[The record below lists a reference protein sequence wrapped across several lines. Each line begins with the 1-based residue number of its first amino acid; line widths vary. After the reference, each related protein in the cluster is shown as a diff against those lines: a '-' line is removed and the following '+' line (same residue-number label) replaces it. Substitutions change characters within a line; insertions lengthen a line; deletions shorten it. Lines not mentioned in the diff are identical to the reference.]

1 MQFAKDSFY
10 VALRDR
16 LAALNP
22 ARVVFLDGANRP
34 AVIVAENQAPAAAVP
49 FDNTFYLRWGA
60 ARVVPG
66 AQRAKRSL
74 VALDCVISYR
84 TSGTADNSFSDR
96 GRTLAALDLEL
107 LAIASPGVTA
117 KQDFSQAPVLDLGTK
132 VLWRRPQLGDAE
144 TVGSELR
151 RSAAATIFFFPEG
164 DLS

>member
-22 ARVVFLDGANRP
+22 ARVVYLDGASRP
-34 AVIVAENQAPAAAVP
+34 AVIVAENQAPGSTVP
-49 FDNTFYLRWGA
+49 FDNAFYLRWGA

-66 AQRAKRSL
+66 TQHARRPL
-74 VALDCVISYR
+74 MALDCVLSYR
-84 TSGTADNSFSDR
+84 TSGTEGNSFSDR

-107 LAIASPGVTA
+107 LTIASPGVTT

-132 VLWRRPQLGDAE
+132 VLWRHPQLGDVEVA
-144 TVGSELR
+144 GSELR
-151 RSAAATIFFFPEG
+151 RSAALTIFFFPEV
-164 DLS
+164 DLP